1 MRGRAQP
8 QRCFASGACHLLGV
22 LPWFGRE
29 VAPDEGCSARS
40 NQAWQTLTPGRLLMF
55 GSLAALALIAAP
67 APAFAVAQATPQ
79 THTPADGPSGA
90 PPEKLRNLTV
100 APQHG
105 VHGKS
110 AAVSVNTGGSL
121 K

>member
-29 VAPDEGCSARS
+29 GAPDEGCSARS
-40 NQAWQTLTPGRLLMF
+40 NQAGQTLTPGRLLMF

-67 APAFAVAQATPQ
+67 APAIAVAQETPQATP
-79 THTPADGPSGA
+79 TGDGQQGA
-90 PPEKLRNLTV
+90 PPEKIRNVT
-100 APQHG
+100 
-105 VHGKS
+105 VHGDEPRPK
-110 AAVSVNTGGSL
+110 AEETGRDHV
-121 K
+121 

>member
-29 VAPDEGCSARS
+29 GAPDEGCSARS
-40 NQAWQTLTPGRLLMF
+40 NQAGQTLTPGRLLMF

-67 APAFAVAQATPQ
+67 APAIAVAPETPQ
-79 THTPADGPSGA
+79 RSEERRVGT
-90 PPEKLRNLTV
+90 EW
-100 APQHG
+100 
-105 VHGKS
+105 
-110 AAVSVNTGGSL
+110 VSTCRTRGST
-121 K
+121 